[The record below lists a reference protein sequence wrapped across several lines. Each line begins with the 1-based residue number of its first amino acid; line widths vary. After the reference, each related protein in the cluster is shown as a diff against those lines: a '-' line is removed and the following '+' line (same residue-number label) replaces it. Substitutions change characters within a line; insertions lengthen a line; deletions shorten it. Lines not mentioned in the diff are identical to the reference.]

1 MAGER
6 VHLLNE
12 AVAKFKSN
20 VMEDITAARK
30 IDVAVVEFNH
40 AVWRHPFQNAEV
52 WQPPIIQ
59 PEGGTCLSFGLKVA
73 MDMVTQRKDDYRMN
87 GISYY
92 RPWIV
97 LLTDGYPEHDS
108 EAELTYTGQRV
119 REAKDQKK
127 FNLFTITCGEANE
140 TAIALLRDKITPP
153 GRPPKK
159 TTETNFSELFN
170 WAEQFTYR
178 RQPQL
183 PFGPDRP
190 RRHLGLGNSMKTA
203 ILAASVTRQ
212 GASHARKNSANEDSV
227 YFEVLPS
234 GRGIVAAVSDG
245 AGSAPRAKEG
255 SQLAGTYAVK
265 RAFQAI
271 LEDEEEPAFAVET
284 GLMAARE
291 AIRQTAEIIPEA
303 EMADYHCTLILVA
316 WVDDQV
322 AAVQVGDGAAIV
334 ELDGV
339 CKMLTIPQRGEYV
352 NETFFITEPHYQQ
365 TKFTREA
372 TGITALA
379 LFTDGLQKDAVDFQ
393 NRKANGDFIPTG
405 HNHPAQC
412 GERQLPAENDGSPAG
427 RGRNQE
433 RPGTSRERL
442 HGYTPSRNQ
451 PVQLADGTGR
461 PHRG

>member
-1 MAGER
+1 
-6 VHLLNE
+6 
-12 AVAKFKSN
+12 
-20 VMEDITAARK
+20 
-30 IDVAVVEFNH
+30 
-40 AVWRHPFQNAEV
+40 
-52 WQPPIIQ
+52 
-59 PEGGTCLSFGLKVA
+59 
-73 MDMVTQRKDDYRMN
+73 
-87 GISYY
+87 
-92 RPWIV
+92 
-97 LLTDGYPEHDS
+97 
-108 EAELTYTGQRV
+108 
-119 REAKDQKK
+119 
-127 FNLFTITCGEANE
+127 
-140 TAIALLRDKITPP
+140 
-153 GRPPKK
+153 
-159 TTETNFSELFN
+159 
-170 WAEQFTYR
+170 
-178 RQPQL
+178 
-183 PFGPDRP
+183 
-190 RRHLGLGNSMKTA
+190 MKTA

-393 NRKANGDFIPTG
+393 NRKANGDFIQQAITIL
-405 HNHPAQC
+405 HNAENDNCLPKTTDP
-412 GERQLPAENDGSPAG
+412 LPAEVETKS
-427 RGRNQE
+427 
-433 RPGTSRERL
+433 
-442 HGYTPSRNQ
+442 
-451 PVQLADGTGR
+451 VLAQAESASTDIPQVGISLFNWLTEQVGHTEDDMSLIVAAR
-461 PHRG
+461 RRSG

>member
-1 MAGER
+1 MTLTSRVNTKLTSGETEMTTPTGKEPKNPEQYGGHTYVPYPIEGIQDEHSNLHPTIGTPAPSKEEFLNNTEERCAVVLVLDKSASMAGER

-159 TTETNFSELFN
+159 TTE
-170 WAEQFTYR
+170 
-178 RQPQL
+178 
-183 PFGPDRP
+183 
-190 RRHLGLGNSMKTA
+190 
-203 ILAASVTRQ
+203 
-212 GASHARKNSANEDSV
+212 
-227 YFEVLPS
+227 
-234 GRGIVAAVSDG
+234 
-245 AGSAPRAKEG
+245 
-255 SQLAGTYAVK
+255 
-265 RAFQAI
+265 
-271 LEDEEEPAFAVET
+271 
-284 GLMAARE
+284 
-291 AIRQTAEIIPEA
+291 
-303 EMADYHCTLILVA
+303 C
-316 WVDDQV
+316 
-322 AAVQVGDGAAIV
+322 
-334 ELDGV
+334 
-339 CKMLTIPQRGEYV
+339 QRG
-352 NETFFITEPHYQQ
+352 Q
-365 TKFTREA
+365 
-372 TGITALA
+372 
-379 LFTDGLQKDAVDFQ
+379 
-393 NRKANGDFIPTG
+393 
-405 HNHPAQC
+405 
-412 GERQLPAENDGSPAG
+412 
-427 RGRNQE
+427 
-433 RPGTSRERL
+433 RL
-442 HGYTPSRNQ
+442 
-451 PVQLADGTGR
+451 L
-461 PHRG
+461 